1 MTSSQPGERGSAL
14 FLNASLT
21 VILIGYLVVWLPG
34 PAVGLQFIG
43 VELGEWIKFL
53 GVGASRNLL
62 YLPPITLSLMI
73 LVNTAA
79 WPNRRWQSWA
89 ARGVAVMVSLLA
101 FPSIEAI
108 RFEPS
113 SEWLTR
119 LLLIGLQLVV
129 LVIAAIAAGKG
140 PSRTRAILRWSTL
153 LLVGLVGALLPSW
166 GYFSVRPLV
175 AEAVGLPIGVG
186 LGVWMNGV
194 GHLLTAAV
202 SFANLRALWS
212 ENKQ

>member
-89 ARGVAVMVSLLA
+89 ARGLAVMVSLLA

-153 LLVGLVGALLPSW
+153 LLVGVVGALLPSW